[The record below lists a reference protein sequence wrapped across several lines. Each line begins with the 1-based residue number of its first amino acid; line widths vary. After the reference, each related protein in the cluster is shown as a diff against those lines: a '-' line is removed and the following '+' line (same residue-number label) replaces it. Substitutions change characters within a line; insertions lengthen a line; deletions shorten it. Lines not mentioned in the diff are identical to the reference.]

1 MQERR
6 GKVVLIVDDS
16 TVTRDLIHKIV
27 APLVAEVHECGDGE
41 RAVAAFVAH
50 RPDVVLMDITMRGL
64 NGIAATL
71 RIREVD
77 PGARVVIVT
86 NHDLPDLREAAMLAG
101 ADGYVLKTNLLDLR
115 RWLE

>member
-16 TVTRDLIHKIV
+16 TVARELIREIV
-27 APLVAEVHECGDGE
+27 APLVAEIHECSDGE

-50 RPDVVLMDITMRGL
+50 RPDIVLMDIAMRGL
-64 NGIAATL
+64 NGIVATV

-77 PGARVVIVT
+77 PAARVVIVT
-86 NHDLPDLREAAMLAG
+86 NHDLPDLRDAAMVAG
-101 ADGYVLKTNLLDLR
+101 ADGYVLKTNLPDLR